1 MRPNENARETQLR
14 KQSLPLILSRE
25 ILYEDGDLTEK
36 ETVIKFQATITCK
49 EFS

>member
-14 KQSLPLILSRE
+14 KQIVPLILSTE
-25 ILYEDGDLTEK
+25 ILYEDVNLTEK
-36 ETVIKFQATITCK
+36 ETVLKFQATITCK